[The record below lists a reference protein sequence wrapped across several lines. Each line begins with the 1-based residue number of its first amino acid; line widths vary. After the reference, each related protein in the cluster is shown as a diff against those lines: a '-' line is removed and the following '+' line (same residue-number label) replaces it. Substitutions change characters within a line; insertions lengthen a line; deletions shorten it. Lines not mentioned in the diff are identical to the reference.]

1 MTLTKSPFGIID
13 GKQVDLYTIDFNSKI
28 RATIT
33 NFGGIITSLFLP
45 DKHGKMGNVVLGY
58 DDLKSYI
65 DDQAYLGAI
74 VGRYC
79 NRIAG
84 GNFSLAGKEFNLV
97 CNDGKNHLH
106 GGTEGFNK
114 KVWHVINTH
123 DTADR
128 VEITLQYDSTAGEEG
143 YPSNLK
149 TTVSYIFTP
158 EDWQID
164 YKATTDETTILN
176 LTQHTYFNLSGDSD
190 ADILDHELQLNTS
203 TFLPIDQN
211 LIPLGTLQEVKG
223 SSFDFTTAKR
233 IDRDLDNDE
242 EQLHFGNGY
251 DHCWVLQ
258 TGLNNVASVLFHADS
273 GRKLEVFT
281 NQPGIQLYTGNFLEG
296 VPGRNG
302 ETLKSRSALCLETQ
316 HFPDSPNQ
324 SHFPSAV
331 LSPGEIFHST
341 TIYKFGIK

>member
-1 MTLTKSPFGIID
+1 MALTKSPFGIID
-13 GKQVDLYTIDFNSKI
+13 GKQIDLYTVDFNSKLK
-28 RATIT
+28 ATIT

-45 DKHGKMGNVVLGY
+45 DKHGRMENVVLGY

-79 NRIAG
+79 NRIADG
-84 GNFSLAGKEFNLV
+84 KFTVEGKEFNLV
-97 CNDGKNHLH
+97 SNDGNNHLH

-114 KVWHVINTH
+114 KVWNVL
-123 DTADR
+123 DTQETTER
-128 VEITLQYDSTAGEEG
+128 VEITLQYESLDKEEG
-143 YPSNLK
+143 YPGRLN
-149 TTVSYIFTP
+149 TIVTYIFTR
-158 EDWQID
+158 ESWQID
-164 YKATTDETTILN
+164 YKATTDATTIIN
-176 LTQHTYFNLSGDSD
+176 LTQHAYFNLSGDSD
-190 ADILDHELQLNTS
+190 ADILDHELQLNAN

-211 LIPLGTLQEVKG
+211 SIPIGTLQEVKG
-223 SSFDFTTAKR
+223 SSFDFTAAKR
-233 IDRDLDNDE
+233 IGEDMGNDE

-258 TGLNNVASVLFHADS
+258 TGLNNVAGELYHLGS

-281 NQPGIQLYTGNFLEG
+281 NQPGIQLYTGNFLAG

-324 SHFPSAV
+324 SHFPSVA
-331 LSPGEIFHST
+331 LSPDEVFHST